1 MIDEFHQHLIEKS
14 ACFFVDDPELMLKT
28 ECLIKHLGGKKA
40 IDPSGDDCDSSVGTF
55 IMFVL
60 RDYLEFSG
68 LLPEK
73 KRVPA
78 KELALLSHKKSVYE
92 GFVAQLS

>member
-1 MIDEFHQHLIEKS
+1 MIEKS
-14 ACFFVDDPELMLKT
+14 ANFFCDDLDIMLKA
-28 ECLIKHLGGKKA
+28 ECLIKHMGGSKQ

-55 IMFVL
+55 VMFVL
-60 RDYLEFSG
+60 RDFLEFSG

-78 KELALLSHKKSVYE
+78 KELALLMHKKTVYA
-92 GFVAQLS
+92 GFIAQLSQQLGE